1 MPLTPEEILRTCRRW
16 AVIGVSAKP
25 ERDSHRVAMFLRERG
40 YEICPVNPRLESW
53 EGQPAYPDLGSV
65 PGPVDVVDL
74 FRRPEDVPPHV
85 EEAIEKGA
93 RVVWMQLGIS
103 HPDAAAGA
111 EGRGLTVIH
120 DRCPVIETRRLWPED
135 DGPRF

>member
-1 MPLTPEEILRTCRRW
+1 MPLTPEETLRTCRRW

-40 YEICPVNPRLESW
+40 YEIYPVNPRLESW
-53 EGQPAYPDLGSV
+53 EGQPAYPDLESV

-85 EEAIEKGA
+85 GEAIEKGA

-103 HPDAAAGA
+103 HPDAASAA
-111 EGRGLTVIH
+111 EGRGLTVIQ